1 LLLRGRVS
9 AIISLVARERI
20 LAVDDDPRI
29 LEILKNALTDAG
41 YEVRVITNPKETVD
55 VAGEF
60 RPHVIILDIAMPLMD
75 GFQVAARIQ
84 ADAALKDTPLMF
96 LTAWN
101 STANLRKAQELQAAA
116 YVEKPFQKEAF
127 LGLLKQILSRPK

>member
-1 LLLRGRVS
+1 VTRPRV
-9 AIISLVARERI
+9 

-29 LEILKNALTDAG
+29 LEILKNALEGGGFDA
-41 YEVRVITNPKETVD
+41 RVLADPREACD
-55 VAGEF
+55 LAGEF
-60 RPHVIILDIAMPLMD
+60 RPDVIILDIAMPHMD
-75 GFQVAARIQ
+75 GFQVAARVR
-84 ADAALKDTPLMF
+84 ADAALKDIPLVF

-101 STANLRKAQELQAAA
+101 TQANLRKAQELQAAA